1 MVEAITINLWQILKL
16 VVIIL
21 AIFGGYS
28 LLSNLLEKIKD
39 LYNKKKDSEI
49 TALALSKENSHEI
62 HNLNVRLQQL
72 EELVRRAYN

>member
-1 MVEAITINLWQILKL
+1 MVETITINLWQILKL

-28 LLSNLLEKIKD
+28 ILSNLLEKIKD
-39 LYNKKKDSEI
+39 IYNKKKDSEI
-49 TALALSKENSHEI
+49 TALALSKENSREI

>member
-1 MVEAITINLWQILKL
+1 MVETITINLWQILKL

>member
-1 MVEAITINLWQILKL
+1 MAINIYYIFKFL
-16 VVIIL
+16 VIIL
-21 AIFGGYS
+21 AMFGGFT
-28 LLSNLLEKIKD
+28 LLANLLEKIKD
-39 LYNKKKDSEI
+39 IYNKKKDSEI

>member
-28 LLSNLLEKIKD
+28 ILSNLLEKIKD
-39 LYNKKKDSEI
+39 IYNKKKDSEI